1 MSYIVRI
8 PEPCH
13 EDWNKMTVDKKG
25 RFCNVCS
32 KSVVDFT
39 GKTDA
44 EIHSILI
51 EKSKEKVCGRFN
63 KNQVERPIETNHSTI
78 NSNLGFRKLF
88 MAAAFL
94 VFGTL
99 LFSCKDDSGQLMGE
113 PAINEIRKE
122 LPKEIK
128 PLTLGEI
135 QMDSIPE
142 LQLITVNPEY
152 MIAGGLSYDYE
163 PEVIIDSIPYVT
175 IVDSADYV
183 VRDFGVLGGAVY
195 YENINEEIVPSIDST
210 SERKS
215 NSVEQKQFNIFPN
228 PSNGAFTIEY
238 ELLMQTAVEITVYD
252 MTGSLVK
259 QIVKLMKQQSG
270 IYQMPINLTG
280 LLSGIYIC
288 RIVKDGKEEHKEIV
302 IAK

>member
-13 EDWNKMTVDKKG
+13 EDWNKMTVDEKG

-39 GKTDA
+39 NKTDT

-63 KNQVERPIETNHSTI
+63 KNQVERPIETNYFPI
-78 NSNLGFRKLF
+78 NTNSGFRKLF
-88 MAAAFL
+88 LAAAFL
-94 VFGTL
+94 VFGTF
-99 LFSCKDDSGQLMGE
+99 LFSCKDDSGQTMGE
-113 PAINEIRKE
+113 PAMNEIRKE
-122 LPKEIK
+122 LPQEIQ

-142 LQLITVNPEY
+142 PQLISVVTEY
-152 MIAGGLSYDYE
+152 AIAGGISYDYDPQLIVDSV
-163 PEVIIDSIPYVT
+163 PEIT

-195 YENINEEIVPSIDST
+195 YQHVDEEIVPSVDST
-210 SERKS
+210 NERRT
-215 NSVEQKQFNIFPN
+215 NTLEQKQFNVFPN
-228 PSNGAFTIEY
+228 PSNGVFTIEY
-238 ELLMQTAVEITVYD
+238 ELRSASQIELSVYD
-252 MTGSLVK
+252 MTGTLVK
-259 QIVKLMKQQSG
+259 QIVKPMTQQTG
-270 IYQMPINLTG
+270 IYQTPINLTE
-280 LLSGIYIC
+280 LPSGIYVC
-288 RIVKDGKEEHKEIV
+288 RIIKDGKEEHKEIV